1 MPTATDQ
8 PRAAQA
14 ATQPAHMV
22 FGAGCFVAGFLA
34 VFFFFFVA
42 AYALSKLPIAGRMT
56 AEPNAAIMAAAI
68 SFFIGSLHFVGLA
81 KDRPRAI

>member
-1 MPTATDQ
+1 ML
-8 PRAAQA
+8 
-14 ATQPAHMV
+14 

-56 AEPNAAIMAAAI
+56 AVPNAAIMAATN
-68 SFFIGSLHFVGLA
+68 SFFTGSLLS
-81 KDRPRAI
+81 RAITKGSASCDLGRNKGDY

>member
-34 VFFFFFVA
+34 VFFFVA

-68 SFFIGSLHFVGLA
+68 SFFIGSLHFVGVA
-81 KDRPRAI
+81 KDRTRAI